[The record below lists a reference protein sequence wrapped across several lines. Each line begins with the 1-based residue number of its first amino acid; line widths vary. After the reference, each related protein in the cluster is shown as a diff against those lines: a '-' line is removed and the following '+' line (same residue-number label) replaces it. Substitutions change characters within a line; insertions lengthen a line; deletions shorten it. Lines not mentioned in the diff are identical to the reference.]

1 MKKTCKIC
9 GKLFAPTNNRQ
20 KYCCPECAKEGK
32 LRKQRENTRLPK
44 NMRVTKEIYQ
54 WTKAIMGLT
63 KDEYDILF
71 GKIKRDFRYAKTDRE
86 RQLLRTRLTIIRDL
100 RQHSGLYADLKKGC
114 KTCRFWNKGKCNLGN
129 KKENC
134 KSWEQDPYLWVTEDR
149 RGRKKAEDD
158 YGELGFDSEEGD
170 REDVYNDQ
178 ENW

>member
-1 MKKTCKIC
+1 VKYAINRLLQSAIGKNTVAPLVAKKQNSK
-9 GKLFAPTNNRQ
+9 NR
-20 KYCCPECAKEGK
+20 
-32 LRKQRENTRLPK
+32 
-44 NMRVTKEIYQ
+44 
-54 WTKAIMGLT
+54 
-63 KDEYDILF
+63 
-71 GKIKRDFRYAKTDRE
+71 KIKRDFRYAKTDRE